1 MSLSWPRRSLLAVAT
16 AVVVAWSLVLPRA
29 TVAEPT
35 PSLAGQL
42 LVATP
47 EMGDPRFE
55 HAVILMVRQ
64 DQSGALGI
72 VINRP
77 VGEKTLGELLAA
89 LGDREPLDD
98 AKQAEAKVQLHL
110 GGPVQPEVCFVLHSA
125 DYRQTGTLDIDGRIM
140 MTTSREAIRQI
151 AKGAG
156 PKQSLFAFGYAGW
169 APGQLE
175 GELKRRSWVVA
186 PADPAL
192 VFDMDRAK
200 VWDTAYGRRTQ
211 DL

>member
-1 MSLSWPRRSLLAVAT
+1 MPLSWPRRSLLAVAT
-16 AVVVAWSLVLPRA
+16 AVVVAWSLMLPHA
-29 TVAEPT
+29 TVAEPA

-55 HAVILMVRQ
+55 RAVILMVRH
-64 DQSGALGI
+64 DQNGALGI
-72 VINRP
+72 VINKP
-77 VGEKTLGELLAA
+77 VGEKTLAELLAA

-98 AKQAEAKVQLHL
+98 AKQADAKVQLHL

-186 PADPAL
+186 PADPVL
-192 VFDMDRAK
+192 VFVMDRA
-200 VWDTAYGRRTQ
+200 
-211 DL
+211 